1 MLRYLPNPYN
11 RVRPI
16 FAPPLYPVLA
26 RSHSHASP
34 IRRHATTTSSTSVTA
49 TATATAISDVLLL
62 LLGESEQEQGMMD
75 QCLIVH
81 ILGKQPHDLH
91 HQPTESVFAS
101 AINPKHANQ
110 IVRHLNQIAPLEDLR
125 HDDGEIEGDVNHRIQ
140 AGWMKWRKASGVLC
154 DAKVPIKLKGKFY
167 RTAVRPAILYGTE
180 CWAVKSQ
187 HENKVGVAEM
197 RMLRW
202 MCGKT
207 RQDKIRNEA
216 IRERV
221 GVAPIVEKMV
231 ENRLRWFG
239 HVERRPVDSVV
250 RRVDQMERRQTI
262 RGRGRPKKTIR
273 EVIKKDLEING
284 LDRNMVLDRTLW
296 RKSANMLPQQK
307 KSGKSNANFGQHH
320 IILGLRFEFHSE
332 RSSWC
337 RGFHFQLE
345 IRMGKNQKTGV
356 GRALVKQHN
365 QQSKENGRLQKKN
378 VLESFTEISDI
389 DAIIEQAE
397 HPQQPLF
404 SIPQRP
410 INLDLSSSIGK
421 NEMTLE
427 EMRKQQTREEA
438 LHASSLR
445 VPRRPPWRAYMSV
458 EELDDNERQAFLIW
472 RRRLARLEENENLVL
487 TPFEKNLDIW
497 RQLWRVVERSDLL
510 VMVVDSR
517 DPLFYRCPD
526 LEAYAR
532 EVDEH
537 KRTLLL
543 VNKADLLPASVREK
557 WVEYFCAHNI
567 LYIFWSAKA
576 ASAAVEGK
584 MLRSPLEADD
594 SGKNN
599 NPDTKIYDR
608 DELLARMQSEAEKIV
623 EMRRNSSSDTGPSN
637 IQSSGE
643 NVGGSSSSNNVIVGF
658 VGYPNVGK
666 SSTINALV
674 GKKRTGVTSTPGK
687 TKHFQTLIIS
697 DQLTLCDCP
706 GLVFPSFSSSRYK
719 MIACGVLPIDR
730 MTEHREA
737 VQVVAD
743 KVPRQVIEEIY
754 KISLPKPKPYEPQSR
769 PPLASEL
776 LRAYCAS
783 RGYVTAS
790 GLPDETRAARQILKD
805 YIDGKLPHHEMPPGM
820 SNVEPDPVNLHGSV
834 SYGTEDVDSKVA
846 PDFEQV
852 LDDLNSFDLANGLVS
867 NEVTIKKSDA
877 SHNHHKKPQGKKDRS
892 QRTENNDADGMP
904 VVKFLRNH

>member
-1 MLRYLPNPYN
+1 
-11 RVRPI
+11 
-16 FAPPLYPVLA
+16 
-26 RSHSHASP
+26 
-34 IRRHATTTSSTSVTA
+34 
-49 TATATAISDVLLL
+49 
-62 LLGESEQEQGMMD
+62 
-75 QCLIVH
+75 
-81 ILGKQPHDLH
+81 
-91 HQPTESVFAS
+91 
-101 AINPKHANQ
+101 
-110 IVRHLNQIAPLEDLR
+110 
-125 HDDGEIEGDVNHRIQ
+125 
-140 AGWMKWRKASGVLC
+140 
-154 DAKVPIKLKGKFY
+154 
-167 RTAVRPAILYGTE
+167 
-180 CWAVKSQ
+180 
-187 HENKVGVAEM
+187 
-197 RMLRW
+197 
-202 MCGKT
+202 
-207 RQDKIRNEA
+207 
-216 IRERV
+216 
-221 GVAPIVEKMV
+221 
-231 ENRLRWFG
+231 
-239 HVERRPVDSVV
+239 
-250 RRVDQMERRQTI
+250 
-262 RGRGRPKKTIR
+262 
-273 EVIKKDLEING
+273 
-284 LDRNMVLDRTLW
+284 
-296 RKSANMLPQQK
+296 
-307 KSGKSNANFGQHH
+307 
-320 IILGLRFEFHSE
+320 
-332 RSSWC
+332 
-337 RGFHFQLE
+337 
-345 IRMGKNQKTGV
+345 MGKNQKTGV

-404 SIPQRP
+404 STPQRP

-730 MTEHREA
+730 MTKHREA

-743 KVPRQVIEEIY
+743 KVPRHVIEEIY

-790 GLPDETRAARQILKD
+790 GLPDETKAARQILKD

-834 SYGTEDVDSKVA
+834 SSGTEDVDSKVA

-852 LDDLNSFDLANGLVS
+852 LDDLNSFDMANGLVS

-877 SHNHHKKPQGKKDRS
+877 SHNHHKKPREKRS
-892 QRTENNDADGMP
+892 FSENR
-904 VVKFLRNH
+904 K